1 MRTSTYLTVLF
12 NSPRVPASSS
22 RACWYARQVWQQ
34 APSLPGRGPRGSQF
48 LAWLAR
54 AAVHSTCGHRPGE
67 GPQGSLSVQ
76 ACEHLGP
83 EGPQGWWPL
92 PSVFADGRGPAQ
104 AGAEGPLV
112 PLATPPPQA
121 RTQRERPFS
130 PASMES
136 GSKRRILAVGT
147 SGVHPAAQPPAPSW
161 LVVTEAGPF
170 WKCAADVPVTLPNP
184 CLALVAFS

>member
-1 MRTSTYLTVLF
+1 MVATALSLCRWERASTG
-12 NSPRVPASSS
+12 
-22 RACWYARQVWQQ
+22 W
-34 APSLPGRGPRGSQF
+34 GRGAPG
-48 LAWLAR
+48 
-54 AAVHSTCGHRPGE
+54 AACHR
-67 GPQGSLSVQ
+67 
-76 ACEHLGP
+76 
-83 EGPQGWWPL
+83 
-92 PSVFADGRGPAQ
+92 
-104 AGAEGPLV
+104 
-112 PLATPPPQA
+112 PPQA